1 MYRSEPVCI
10 YIMLRQFIRETFKW
24 IDFLFIYFFTMAQQN
39 GFIVPSVCPFSGLS
53 AKING
58 DVDSQKSE
66 KPALRIKMPQP
77 IELVNHDI
85 EGYENYDTLHSQ
97 IDEVSSSFVSYFV
110 FLF

>member
-1 MYRSEPVCI
+1 
-10 YIMLRQFIRETFKW
+10 
-24 IDFLFIYFFTMAQQN
+24 MAQQN

-53 AKING
+53 AKMNG
-58 DVDSQKSE
+58 DVESQKSE

-97 IDEVSSSFVSYFV
+97 IDEVSSSFNTAPLAWFETSRAPRQTVTIRV
-110 FLF
+110 N